1 MGDGS
6 VAHIGD
12 DLHVRVR
19 MRREAGMRRDL
30 VVIPHA
36 DRAPAHA
43 LRVVVAAEREMMLGL
58 EPTVVG
64 AAKPFECSYLNHVFT
79 SAPCSAPLHVTK
91 MGCRIGE

>member
-12 DLHVRVR
+12 DLHVGVG

-30 VVIPHA
+30 VVVPHP

-43 LRVVVAAEREMMLGL
+43 LGIVVAAEREMMLGL
-58 EPTVVG
+58 EPTMVG
-64 AAKPFECSYLNHVFT
+64 AAKPFECFT
-79 SAPCSAPLHVTK
+79 SIMSLPSAPCSALLHVTK
-91 MGCRIGE
+91 MGCRIGK